1 MSAWSS
7 HSKKNLIHYG
17 NDCLDARLNMNIKT
31 IILVAVAGLLT
42 TTLLIELLWEP
53 KRKLHLTTRSN
64 SDETIS
70 KTPRLTISKNSTQR
84 ENTLNNL
91 DELDEANKLWT
102 KFNLNIPDRNEL
114 EDLILKDGKIEHM
127 IAAGIILQDAT
138 LLQSALDLD
147 PKNPHILFLL
157 ALEESVETVTKLL
170 LAKTLLEEQPDN
182 LIASY
187 LLSSIYIDLGEFD
200 NAINTMLGTQK
211 QNSFNDYFKESA
223 NIVNNCLVEFNNAE
237 AGASFYSIFNLPLPM
252 GIKYRQISKFLK
264 ENFDRSE
271 PDQKMI
277 FRKITAKMGSS
288 LVEQRGLLINELIGI
303 SIQKMSM
310 DDMNENDESPFHGIT
325 VLEARENIRLQK
337 EEIRKSAVTDID
349 QIPDLEDK
357 TISRWCELVLEKGEF
372 EANRWLKDS
381 ATN

>member
-17 NDCLDARLNMNIKT
+17 NDCLDARLNMNTKK

-53 KRKLHLTTRSN
+53 KRQLHLPTISN
-64 SDETIS
+64 ADETVR
-70 KTPRLTISKNSTQR
+70 KNQKLTITKNSTQR
-84 ENTLNNL
+84 EKPLNNL
-91 DELDEANKLWT
+91 DELDEANKLWK

-157 ALEESVETVTKLL
+157 ALEESVETATKLL

-252 GIKYRQISKFLK
+252 GIKYRQISKFLE
-264 ENFDRSE
+264 ENYDRSE

-337 EEIRKSAVTDID
+337 EEIRKSAVTDIY

-372 EANRWLKDS
+372 EANRWLKGS
-381 ATN
+381 VTN